1 MKIVWGKKSQLRNL
15 CTLHREYMSYSQ
27 NQCCEYGKKDR
38 RIILSSG
45 WGTGQEGGVC
55 VGVVTNIYTRKPS
68 FSKTGSVRIAK
79 QGENTRLRK

>member
-1 MKIVWGKKSQLRNL
+1 M
-15 CTLHREYMSYSQ
+15 YSQ
-27 NQCCEYGKKDR
+27 NQCCEYGKKRKKED

-45 WGTGQEGGVC
+45 WGMGQEGGVC

-79 QGENTRLRK
+79 QGGNTRLRK